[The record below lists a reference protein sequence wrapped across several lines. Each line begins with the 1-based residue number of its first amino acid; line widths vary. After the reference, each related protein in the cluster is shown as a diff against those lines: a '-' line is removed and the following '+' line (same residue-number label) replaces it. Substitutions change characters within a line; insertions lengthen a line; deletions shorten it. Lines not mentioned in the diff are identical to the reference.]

1 MNKDTNIYK
10 IVLLGQF
17 CSGKSSLIN
26 MYCNDKFN
34 EYTESTIGAAYFTKF
49 IEEKNIKLEYWD
61 TAGQE
66 RYDSLCS
73 LYYKNTG
80 AAIILFDITN
90 LKSFDKSKFWINQIN
105 NFNPDIYITL
115 VGNKCD
121 LDNDRKISF
130 EEAKNYAEENNIYYI
145 ETSAKENKNIN
156 ELMENIVNNISPVLN
171 DNKSIEISQIL
182 NKNNKSCCY

>member
-17 CSGKSSLIN
+17 SSGKSSLIN

-49 IEEKNIKLEYWD
+49 IEEKNIKFEYWD

-66 RYDSLCS
+66 RYDALCS

-80 AAIILFDITN
+80 AAIIIFDITN
-90 LKSFDKSKFWINQIN
+90 SLSFDKSKFWISEIN
-105 NFNPDIYITL
+105 NFNPDIYLTL

-121 LDNDRKISF
+121 LEDERKVSY
-130 EEAKNYAEENNIYYI
+130 EEAKNYAEENNIFYI
-145 ETSAKENKNIN
+145 ETSAKENTNIS
-156 ELMENIVNNISPVLN
+156 ELMDNIVNSISPDFN
-171 DNKSIEISQIL
+171 SNKSIEISKIA
-182 NKNNKSCCY
+182 NKKKSCCY

>member
-17 CSGKSSLIN
+17 CTGKSSLIN
-26 MYCNDKFN
+26 MYCNKIFN

-80 AAIILFDITN
+80 AAIIVFDITN
-90 LKSFDKSKFWINQIN
+90 IKSFDKSKFWVSEVNK
-105 NFNPDIYITL
+105 FNSNIYLTL

-121 LDNDRKISF
+121 LDDERKISY
-130 EEAKNYAEENNIYYI
+130 EEAKNYAEENNIFYI
-145 ETSAKENKNIN
+145 ETSAKENKNVS
-156 ELMENIVNNISPVLN
+156 ELMDNIIDNISPDFN
-171 DNKSIEISQIL
+171 GNRFIEISQIL
-182 NKNNKSCCY
+182 NKKKSCCY